1 MLGTAEGLAVSNLKT
16 RLALA
21 AAIEDHRLLAGA
33 LQRLAAG
40 GGAAGADEARGE
52 DQRDGRGDGAA
63 MSALELG
70 QACCVLLDSLLQAS
84 TLVTAA
90 GQAHAAEGAALEGAV
105 AALGARAV
113 SDCLEKLQGAAM
125 EVEAARGL
133 LSAPSS
139 GPPAVTGAGG
149 TPHRS
154 LLGYTI
160 SLPVHPEAEPSEQ
173 QHQQSAPSLAAA
185 EARVSAA
192 LAMLQASLPALRAA
206 VSPSVAGHV
215 LRQAAELRGALQD
228 AQGRRGQEGAMEME
242 RPGPEE
248 GQEGDE
254 GLFGAVNSCVELC
267 LLAVQRVRAAALG
280 GPEGSPAASAAAPAA
295 GAAEEEGALEAP
307 PLQTSAARAVEAV
320 QSLGLHRLLPAVQR
334 VCLALSRSQS
344 RSQSLPLAQLLPPLQ
359 AVAALHSVL
368 VSDLASWHAEGG
380 KLLYVLLRV
389 YRTLLAKGYCGAQV
403 QEEEGGDGSGMSFSD
418 DNDGTG
424 MGEGEGKKDVSDQIE
439 NEDQLVGLKG
449 DQPEVRPTLF
459 IYSLLSSSPLHSS
472 SSSLP
477 LFKFPR
483 SSPPTHTSLPP
494 LAEAPRPPQAAER
507 GGEGHGRRGAC
518 RALSFVPSRS
528 QTPHHPCTHPSSNPP
543 MLPSCHPR
551 HMNTPFPTSTH
562 PHPPHR

>member
-1 MLGTAEGLAVSNLKT
+1 MSPRLSQDVSQREVAKMLGTAEVLAVSNLKT

-21 AAIEDHRLLAGA
+21 AAVEDHRLLAGA

-40 GGAAGADEARGE
+40 GGVGSDEARGE
-52 DQRDGRGDGAA
+52 GQRDCRGDGAA
-63 MSALELG
+63 MTAVELG

-90 GQAHAAEGAALEGAV
+90 GQAHAAEGAAIEGAV
-105 AALGARAV
+105 AVLGARAV

-139 GPPAVTGAGG
+139 GPAVTGAGG
-149 TPHRS
+149 TPQRS

-160 SLPVHPEAEPSEQ
+160 SLPMHPEAEPSEQ

-192 LAMLQASLPALRAA
+192 LAMLQTSLPALRAA

-215 LRQAAELRGALQD
+215 LRQAAELQGALQD
-228 AQGRRGQEGAMEME
+228 AQGRRGQEGAMEVE

-254 GLFGAVNSCVELC
+254 GLFGAVNACVELC

-280 GPEGSPAASAAAPAA
+280 GPEGSPAASTAAPAA

-389 YRTLLAKGYCGAQV
+389 YRTLLAKGYCSAQV

-449 DQPEVRPTLF
+449 DQPEVRPPLF

-477 LFKFPR
+477 LFKLPR
-483 SSPPTHTSLPP
+483 SSPPAHAPP
-494 LAEAPRPPQAAER
+494 PPP
-507 GGEGHGRRGAC
+507 C
-518 RALSFVPSRS
+518 RSPPTA
-528 QTPHHPCTHPSSNPP
+528 PSS
-543 MLPSCHPR
+543 
-551 HMNTPFPTSTH
+551 
-562 PHPPHR
+562 